1 MSLFD
6 AEISKTIWNGKI
18 PIKVSLD
25 PGETDVYG
33 NDKVWDPI
41 HVKSN
46 ETKLKKVSIKKKT
59 DSLRTLLVRSIE
71 MLIPSFSYKRY

>member
-25 PGETDVYG
+25 PTEIDVYG
-33 NDKVWDPI
+33 SDKVWDPI
-41 HVKSN
+41 HVKSI
-46 ETKLKKVSIKKKT
+46 ETK
-59 DSLRTLLVRSIE
+59 
-71 MLIPSFSYKRY
+71 SFE